1 LVSLEDSTRRRAKR
15 AAHAAV
21 ALAHGVA
28 IAATALWRGRSALV
42 RGAARVCFA
51 AGLAA
56 GMTGHV
62 YHEYERVHGD

>member
-1 LVSLEDSTRRRAKR
+1 
-15 AAHAAV
+15 V

-28 IAATALWRGRSALV
+28 IATTAAWRGRAAVV